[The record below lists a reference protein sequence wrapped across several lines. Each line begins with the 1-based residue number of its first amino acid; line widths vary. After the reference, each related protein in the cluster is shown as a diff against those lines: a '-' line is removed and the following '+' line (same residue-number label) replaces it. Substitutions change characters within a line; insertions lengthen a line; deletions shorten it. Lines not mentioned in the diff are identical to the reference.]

1 MNKISSS
8 IKLIILVALT
18 LALAVFALGCGGDDG
33 FSVSEVQHDPFAFA
47 GEITINGTVAT
58 FAQDNP
64 NLFGVMDTN
73 ELLQCGRFDCGAW
86 IMPTLFAGAE
96 RPDIIQGDTV
106 VMTGQFMQSDGM
118 VMFQVTDMT
127 VGNNIMNRLP

>member
-1 MNKISSS
+1 MSKITSST
-8 IKLIILVALT
+8 KFIILVALT
-18 LALAVFALGCGGDDG
+18 LALAVFALGCGSDDG
-33 FSVSEVQHDPFAFA
+33 LSVSEVQHDPLAFA
-47 GEITINGTVAT
+47 GEITINGTIAH
-58 FAQDNP
+58 FSPDNP
-64 NLFGVMDTN
+64 NLFGVMDTD